1 VLKCE
6 CGEST
11 YQGYPCRHEMS
22 VCVLVLK
29 DPKVLHFEKRWRKD
43 FFVPKTEE
51 KKEGE
56 EGGEG
61 GEEGEDG
68 EDGKEGEE
76 EEEDVIQKKKVL
88 ILWVV

>member
-1 VLKCE
+1 MKCE

-11 YQGYPCRHEMS
+11 YQGYCRHEMS

-56 EGGEG
+56 EGGE
-61 GEEGEDG
+61 EV
-68 EDGKEGEE
+68 EE

-88 ILWVV
+88 ILFYEYIL

>member
-1 VLKCE
+1 MLKCE

-51 KKEGE
+51 KEEGE
-56 EGGEG
+56 EEG
-61 GEEGEDG
+61 G
-68 EDGKEGEE
+68 

-88 ILWVV
+88 ILFYEYIL